1 MNLVS
6 TCPVLGSHPIQKSTH
21 HIQKARRN
29 AGENAWGTCNS
40 VANQGLS
47 ATALR
52 CLSYIA
58 FAPPNFIGWSWSSCF
73 LFIAPFFVGSRGTVH
88 VVVALITLGFA
99 VEPSP
104 KNSVFGRGF
113 TRWSCSPG
121 GVVHQV
127 ESILGKKTPQSSPR
141 AETFT
146 QLRNTWICDSQ
157 AAGHKQEHPHARGL
171 TQFGTRIHLT
181 HPSRHQMP
189 QYRGGTGLTKCPKM
203 SS

>member
-1 MNLVS
+1 MFVIHCVCPPQLHRLELVIVFS
-6 TCPVLGSHPIQKSTH
+6 FHCAVLCRVTRHRP
-21 HIQKARRN
+21 RRC
-29 AGENAWGTCNS
+29 GIDHLRLCCGT
-40 VANQGLS
+40 Q
-47 ATALR
+47 
-52 CLSYIA
+52 
-58 FAPPNFIGWSWSSCF
+58 PQ
-73 LFIAPFFVGSRGTVH
+73 
-88 VVVALITLGFA
+88 
-99 VEPSP
+99 
-104 KNSVFGRGF
+104 NSVFGRGF